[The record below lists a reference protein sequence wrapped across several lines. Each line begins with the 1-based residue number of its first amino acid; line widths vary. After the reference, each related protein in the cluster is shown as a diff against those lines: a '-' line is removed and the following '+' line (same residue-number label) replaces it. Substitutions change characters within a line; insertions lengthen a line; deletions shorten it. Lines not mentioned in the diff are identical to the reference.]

1 MPRIGK
7 CSNFGLCGKADAREP
22 ISLTEGVAFEC
33 PECGRPLTAASG
45 SGSRSGGAGLDTK
58 KIGIIGGVVAALLAG
73 VYFVLPK
80 DPAVPGDPNAIV
92 EPPSGGGGVVA
103 PTGDP
108 GLAPPGPGPVDPGP
122 APGPV
127 IPPQPGPLLPG
138 PGPITPSPDPGPPPG
153 PGRVSRSQPVET
165 EVSGVVHAR
174 LLSDLSTRTAREGD
188 MLTLMVEDGPYR
200 GSRIIGQV
208 KKAKG
213 PGKILGR
220 GKSELAF
227 QFEVLERGG
236 QRIPID
242 AELRQISNSRGRAN
256 VDEEGRAIGTSMSKK
271 GRGLRA
277 AIGAGIGA
285 GVGAVVGG
293 GRGAAIGAGAGAAAG
308 LVASY
313 TIAANGPQMD
323 LNKGSVFTLAIRT
336 GR

>member
-22 ISLTEGVAFEC
+22 VSLTEGVAFEC
-33 PECGRPLTAASG
+33 PECGRPLTAAAGGG
-45 SGSRSGGAGLDTK
+45 SGTGALSGK
-58 KIGIIGGVVAALLAG
+58 KIGIIGGAAAALLAG
-73 VYFVLPK
+73 VFFALPK
-80 DPAVPGDPNAIV
+80 DPVSPNDLAPAV

-103 PTGDP
+103 PAGDP
-108 GLAPPGPGPVDPGP
+108 GVLPPGPVNQEPAPNPPPVYPQPAPVPPGP
-122 APGPV
+122 APITPA
-127 IPPQPGPLLPG
+127 PDPRPGPEPASRR
-138 PGPITPSPDPGPPPG
+138 PSPEP
-153 PGRVSRSQPVET
+153 

-188 MLTLMVEDGPYR
+188 MLTLLVEDGRYR
-200 GSRIIGQV
+200 GGRIVGQV

-227 QFEVLERGG
+227 QFEILELGA
-236 QRIPID
+236 QRIPIE
-242 AELRQISNSRGRAN
+242 AELRQISNSRGKAN

-285 GVGAVVGG
+285 GVGAVLGG

-313 TIAANGPQMD
+313 TLSANGPQMD
-323 LNKGSVFTLAIRT
+323 LNKGSVFTLALKT